1 MKREFVPAILSA
13 LTLAHFCVDGVCG
26 AALAAYAFN
35 EPYLEPIVYYFGLYN
50 LIAFGGQWCAG
61 WFFDERPRT
70 VLPALV
76 VAAVF
81 LAVGLVSSLPV
92 WLWAAALGVGNCVFH
107 AAAGGLVLR
116 RYENFGP
123 PGIFVSGGAVGLG
136 LGLGGFCPAWIF
148 FVLYVAAAL
157 FVLSHYNTC
166 LPSPLGRGDCEAVG
180 EVFANDYEIASVSP
194 AGCYRPGSPLDSRA
208 KRPWR
213 GRQDFVNYNA
223 ASNNYSSLPP
233 GKAVAC
239 AAALLLCVVLRGFGG
254 GGVSGAPPL
263 VFPCVFALGK
273 AAGGVLC
280 DCVGYRKTILAIF
293 LLGFCALQGEG
304 LLFALLLAFAFNLTM
319 PLTLRLLH
327 RCAPARPGLM
337 FGLAAGCLL
346 PGAVFVP
353 ASAMIVLQFLCLWLA
368 GRELFREKGRGAGA
382 R

>member
-107 AAAGGLVLR
+107 AAAGALVLR
-116 RYENFGP
+116 RYESFGP

-157 FVLSHYNTC
+157 FAYRSGCDISEPVYC
-166 LPSPLGRGDCEAVG
+166 GQEQMAAAPSYTA
-180 EVFANDYEIASVSP
+180 IW
-194 AGCYRPGSPLDSRA
+194 GCGL
-208 KRPWR
+208 
-213 GRQDFVNYNA
+213 
-223 ASNNYSSLPP
+223 
-233 GKAVAC
+233 
-239 AAALLLCVVLRGFGG
+239 ALLLCVVLRGFGG
-254 GGVSGAPPL
+254 GGISGAPAL
-263 VFPCVFALGK
+263 LFPCVFALGK

-280 DCVGYRKTILAIF
+280 DRVGYLKTILVIF
-293 LLGFCALQGEG
+293 LLGFFALQGEG
-304 LLFALLLAFAFNLTM
+304 LIFALLLAFAFNLTM
-319 PLTLRLLH
+319 PLTLRLLY

-346 PGAVFVP
+346 PGAFYPGSVFVP
-353 ASAMIVLQFLCLWLA
+353 AAAMIVLQFLCLYLA
-368 GRELFREKGRGAGA
+368 GRVLGQEAGA

>member
-1 MKREFVPAILSA
+1 MSRQNRAGLLLA

-70 VLPALV
+70 ILPAHFI
-76 VAAVF
+76 AAVF
-81 LAVGLVSSLPV
+81 LAVGLISSLPV
-92 WLWAAALGVGNCVFH
+92 WLWVAALGVGNCVFH

-116 RYENFGP
+116 RHENFGP
-123 PGIFVSGGAVGLG
+123 PGIFVSSGAVGLG

-148 FVLYVAAAL
+148 FVLYVAAAV
-157 FVLSHYNTC
+157 FVYRSGCDTSELIFC
-166 LPSPLGRGDCEAVG
+166 GQGQMVAAPSFIAVLGCG
-180 EVFANDYEIASVSP
+180 
-194 AGCYRPGSPLDSRA
+194 L
-208 KRPWR
+208 
-213 GRQDFVNYNA
+213 
-223 ASNNYSSLPP
+223 
-233 GKAVAC
+233 
-239 AAALLLCVVLRGFGG
+239 ALLLCVVLRGFGG
-254 GGVSGAPPL
+254 GGVSGAPAL
-263 VFPCVFALGK
+263 LFPCVFALGK
-273 AAGGVLC
+273 AVGGVLC

-293 LLGFCALQGEG
+293 LLGFFALQGEG
-304 LLFALLLAFAFNLTM
+304 LIFALLLAFAFNLTM

-346 PGAVFVP
+346 PGAFYPGAVFVP
-353 ASAMIVLQFLCLWLA
+353 ASAMIVLQFLCLRLA
-368 GRELFREKGRGAGA
+368 GRALFREKGREANA

>member
-1 MKREFVPAILSA
+1 MKREFVPAILPA

-26 AALAAYAFN
+26 AALAAYAFD

-136 LGLGGFCPAWIF
+136 LGLGGFCPAWLF
-148 FVLYVAAAL
+148 FVLYVAAAV
-157 FVLSHYNTC
+157 FVLSHCNTC
-166 LPSPLGRGDCEAVG
+166 LPSPMGRGDREAVG
-180 EVFANDYEIASVSP
+180 EVFANDYETSSVSP
-194 AGCYRPGSPLDSRA
+194 SGCQETCRWHVSPR
-208 KRPWR
+208 R

-223 ASNNYSSLPP
+223 ASNNNSSLPT
-233 GKAVAC
+233 GKVFAC
-239 AAALLLCVVLRGFGG
+239 GLALLLCVVLRGFGG
-254 GGVSGAPPL
+254 GGVSGAPVL
-263 VFPCVFALGK
+263 LFPCVFALGK

-280 DCVGYRKTILAIF
+280 DRVGYRKTILAIF
-293 LLGFCALQGEG
+293 LLGFFALQGEG
-304 LLFALLLAFAFNLTM
+304 LIFALLLAFAFNLTM

-346 PGAVFVP
+346 PGAFYPGAVFVP

-368 GRELFREKGRGAGA
+368 GRVLGRGADVE
-382 R
+382 

>member
-1 MKREFVPAILSA
+1 MKRGGALPS

-26 AALAAYAFN
+26 AALAAYAFG
-35 EPYLEPIVYYFGLYN
+35 EPYLAPIVYYFGLYN

-70 VLPALV
+70 ILSALF

-92 WLWAAALGVGNCVFH
+92 WLWVAALGVGNCVFH

-148 FVLYVAAAL
+148 YVLYLAAAIFAVKRAGVL
-157 FVLSHYNTC
+157 PETNGGVQEKPSAPPFV
-166 LPSPLGRGDCEAVG
+166 
-180 EVFANDYEIASVSP
+180 VF
-194 AGCYRPGSPLDSRA
+194 C
-208 KRPWR
+208 
-213 GRQDFVNYNA
+213 
-223 ASNNYSSLPP
+223 
-233 GKAVAC
+233 C

-254 GGVSGAPPL
+254 GGSAGAPAML
-263 VFPCVFALGK
+263 FPCVFALGK

-280 DCVGYRKTILAIF
+280 DRVGYPKTILAIF
-293 LLGFCALQGEG
+293 LLGFFALQGEG
-304 LLFALLLAFAFNLTM
+304 LIFALLLAFAFNLTM

-327 RCAPARPGLM
+327 RCAPARPGLT
-337 FGLAAGCLL
+337 FGMAAGCLL
-346 PGAVFVP
+346 PGAFYPGAVFVP

-368 GRELFREKGRGAGA
+368 GRALFREKGREA

>member
-1 MKREFVPAILSA
+1 MKRDLVLPL

-70 VLPALV
+70 ILPALL

-81 LAVGLVSSLPV
+81 LAVGLISSLPV

-116 RYENFGP
+116 RYGDFGP
-123 PGIFVSGGAVGLG
+123 PGIFVSSGAVGLG

-148 FVLYVAAAL
+148 FVLYVAAAV
-157 FVLSHYNTC
+157 FVYRSGCDTSEPIFDEQEQMAAA
-166 LPSPLGRGDCEAVG
+166 PSYTA
-180 EVFANDYEIASVSP
+180 IW
-194 AGCYRPGSPLDSRA
+194 GCGL
-208 KRPWR
+208 
-213 GRQDFVNYNA
+213 
-223 ASNNYSSLPP
+223 
-233 GKAVAC
+233 
-239 AAALLLCVVLRGFGG
+239 ALLLCVVLRGFGG
-254 GGVSGAPPL
+254 GGVSGAPVL
-263 VFPCVFALGK
+263 LFPCVFALGK

-280 DCVGYRKTILAIF
+280 DRVGYPKTILAIF
-293 LLGFCALQGEG
+293 LLGFFALQGEG
-304 LLFALLLAFAFNLTM
+304 LISALLLAFAFNLTM

-346 PGAVFVP
+346 PGAFYPGAVFVP

-368 GRELFREKGRGAGA
+368 GRVLGRG
-382 R
+382 RT

>member
-1 MKREFVPAILSA
+1 MKRDLVLPL

-26 AALAAYAFN
+26 AVLAAYALN
-35 EPYLEPIVYYFGLYN
+35 EQYLAPIVYYFGLYN

-61 WFFDERPRT
+61 WLFDKRPRAA
-70 VLPALV
+70 LPALF
-76 VAAVF
+76 VAAVL
-81 LAVGLVSSLPV
+81 LAAGLISSLPV
-92 WLWAAALGVGNCVFH
+92 WLWVPSIGVGNCVFH

-148 FVLYVAAAL
+148 LVAYVIAAIFAYRSNLEISETDFGGQEQIAAA
-157 FVLSHYNTC
+157 
-166 LPSPLGRGDCEAVG
+166 PSSVA
-180 EVFANDYEIASVSP
+180 VFAC
-194 AGCYRPGSPLDSRA
+194 G
-208 KRPWR
+208 
-213 GRQDFVNYNA
+213 
-223 ASNNYSSLPP
+223 
-233 GKAVAC
+233 
-239 AAALLLCVVLRGFGG
+239 AALLICVVLRGFGG
-254 GGVSGAPPL
+254 GGVPGAPVL
-263 VFPCVFALGK
+263 LFPCVFALGK

-280 DCVGYRKTILAIF
+280 DRVGYKKTILAIF
-293 LLGFCALQGEG
+293 LLGFFALQGEG
-304 LLFALLLAFAFNLTM
+304 LIFALLLAFAFNLTM

-346 PGAVFVP
+346 PGAFYPGAVFVP

-368 GRELFREKGRGAGA
+368 GRVFRQFLSDEGREAGA